1 MRTDSVRINDDMIQ
15 DAREFITSN
24 YGEEYIPDKPRVYK
38 TKQTSQDAHEAIRPT
53 SLELTPYKV
62 SEFLS
67 RDQLRLYTLIW
78 NRFLASQMES
88 VETEHMAI
96 IIDSGRYE
104 LRAAGY
110 KVLFKALRNSTK
122 TPRRTRPWPSCP
134 IFRPIPSSTTRPSR
148 RSSISPSRRHAIP
161 KPA

>member
-1 MRTDSVRINDDMIQ
+1 MLFLIMGDQGHVGLITYMRTDSVRINDDMVQ
-15 DAREFITSN
+15 AAREFITSN

-78 NRFLASQMES
+78 NRFLASQMPRKKQMIVATIPVFREIHRGLQS
-88 VETEHMAI
+88 
-96 IIDSGRYE
+96 
-104 LRAAGY
+104 
-110 KVLFKALRNSTK
+110 KACRMD
-122 TPRRTRPWPSCP
+122 
-134 IFRPIPSSTTRPSR
+134 
-148 RSSISPSRRHAIP
+148 RSSSIHMPSFFLHR
-161 KPA
+161 